1 MTDVS
6 DLHLWE
12 IAADEWL
19 RAAVVG
25 RGAVGDDLAEQAAA
39 MGGFRSGDRRQA
51 KAVKAVPGLLASATA
66 GDDRFAAVVR
76 AVPADGQLVAEAL
89 AVLAA
94 IEIDT
99 ARRRVVTGL
108 GGRPD
113 GTATLG
119 LFADIAP
126 HLLGLFAADGALVAA
141 GVVEVGD
148 ERPWARRT
156 VTLAPSVVW
165 RLLHGATGDDEL
177 PADLAEIDLP
187 VTSAGGTRV
196 AAVSGPDALSR
207 QRRALEPLGGGRALV
222 LTVGTTVERT
232 ANGDDRRIDDVP
244 DPAVWRA
251 VVRAATLAGAA
262 VIVDLPGSMPVVCR
276 RWIARARHVR
286 WGVTS
291 AAELPITEM
300 PDGDWVDAVALDRI
314 APHDE
319 VVRRLGGAV
328 DPGHRF
334 TPTQLEQVRRALPAL
349 GGDPAR
355 ATRRLVT
362 GELDR
367 LATRIVP
374 RRTWDDLVLRPADL
388 ERVRMVAARYRHRQR
403 VFDDWSFGATPSA
416 GVVAMFSGP
425 PGTGKTLSAEVIAAD
440 LGLDLFKINLATM
453 VSKYIGETEKNLER
467 LFAAADTGNVV
478 LLFDEADSIFGKRSE
493 VSDAQDRYA
502 NLEVSYL
509 LERIERFDGLVVL
522 TTNLMS
528 NIDAAFTRRIHV
540 MVDFPSPDADERR
553 RLWQR
558 ALPDDAPRGDIDI
571 DFCVGMKMSGADIRG
586 VALGAAFRAAA
597 AAEPIG
603 MGHIVSA
610 MVDEFRKQGR
620 LVDPTSFGRYRSIVD
635 GSA

>member
-1 MTDVS
+1 MS
-6 DLHLWE
+6 DPHPWE
-12 IAADEWL
+12 VAADEWL
-19 RAAVVG
+19 RAAVVA

-39 MGGFRSGDRRQA
+39 MGSFRSADRRRA
-51 KAVKAVPGLLASATA
+51 KAAGVVTGLLAAA
-66 GDDRFAAVVR
+66 LDADERFRDIVT
-76 AVPADGQLVAEAL
+76 AVPAEETLVAEAVAL
-89 AVLAA
+89 LAA
-94 IEIDT
+94 VEVDT

-113 GTATLG
+113 GTVTLG
-119 LFADIAP
+119 MIGDVAP
-126 HLLGLFAADGALVAA
+126 HLLGLLADDGALVISCVA
-141 GVVEVGD
+141 EVGD

-156 VTLAPSVVW
+156 VALAPPVVW
-165 RLLHGATGDDEL
+165 HLLHGSTVDDEL
-177 PADLAEIDLP
+177 PADLDEIHVP
-187 VTSAGGTRV
+187 EVATGARV

-207 QRRALEPLGGGRALV
+207 QRRALEVLGGGRAVV
-222 LTVGTTVERT
+222 LTVSTTVERT
-232 ANGDDRRIDDVP
+232 ASGDDRRVDDIP
-244 DPAVWRA
+244 DAAVWRA
-251 VVRAATLAGAA
+251 VVRAATVRRAA
-262 VIVDLPGSMPVVCR
+262 VIVDLPGALPSVCR
-276 RWIARARHVR
+276 RWVQRATHLR
-286 WGVTS
+286 WGITS

-300 PDGDWVDAVALDRI
+300 PDGEWVDASVTDRL
-314 APHDE
+314 APHEE

-334 TPTQLEQVRRALPAL
+334 SPTQLEQVRRVLPAL

-374 RRTWDDLVLRPADL
+374 RRTWDDLVLRPGDL

-403 VFDDWSFGATPSA
+403 VFEDWSFGATPSA

-540 MVDFPSPDADERR
+540 TVDFPSPDADERR
-553 RLWQR
+553 RLWER
-558 ALPDDAPRGDIDI
+558 ALPADAPIGEVDL
-571 DFCVGMKMSGADIRG
+571 DFCIGMKMTGADIRA
-586 VALGAAFRAAA
+586 VSLGAAFRAAA
-597 AAEPIG
+597 AGEPIG
-603 MGHIVSA
+603 MAHIVPA
-610 MVDEFRKQGR
+610 MADEFRKQGR
-620 LVDPTSFGRYRSIVD
+620 LVDPASFGRYRSMLD
-635 GSA
+635 GPA

>member
-1 MTDVS
+1 MS
-6 DLHLWE
+6 DPHPWE
-12 IAADEWL
+12 VAADEWL
-19 RAAVVG
+19 RSAVVA
-25 RGAVGDDLAEQAAA
+25 RGAVGDDLADQAAA
-39 MGGFRSGDRRQA
+39 MGAFRSGDRRRA
-51 KAVKAVPGLLASATA
+51 KAASTVAGLLVAALT
-66 GDDRFAAVVR
+66 GDELFRDVVS
-76 AVPADGQLVAEAL
+76 AVPADDLGGAEAL

-94 IEIDT
+94 VEIDT

-113 GTATLG
+113 GTVTLG
-119 LFADIAP
+119 MIADVGP
-126 HLLGLFAADGALVAA
+126 HLLPLLTDEGPFVAA
-141 GVVEVGD
+141 GIVEVSD
-148 ERPWARRT
+148 DRPWARRT
-156 VTLAPSVVW
+156 VSLAPSVVW
-165 RLLHGATGDDEL
+165 RLLTGATTDD
-177 PADLAEIDLP
+177 DLP
-187 VTSAGGTRV
+187 IDVTEIASP
-196 AAVSGPDALSR
+196 VSGPAVGRIAVVAGADPLSR
-207 QRRALEPLGGGRALV
+207 QAHALDMLGGGQALV

-232 ANGDDRRIDDVP
+232 ANGDDRRVDDIP
-244 DPAVWRA
+244 DVSVWRA
-251 VVRAATLAGAA
+251 VVRAASLRRVA
-262 VIVDLPGSMPVVCR
+262 VIVDLPGAMPAVCR
-276 RWIARARHVR
+276 RWIERATHLR
-286 WGVTS
+286 WGITS

-300 PDGDWVDAVALDRI
+300 PDGEWVDATVSDRL
-314 APHDE
+314 APHAE

-334 TPTQLEQVRRALPAL
+334 SPTQLEQVRRALPAL

-403 VFDDWSFGATPSA
+403 VFEDWNFGATPSA

-540 MVDFPSPDADERR
+540 TVDFPSPDADERR
-553 RLWQR
+553 RLWER
-558 ALPDDAPRGDIDI
+558 ALPADAPLGEIDL
-571 DFCVGMKMSGADIRG
+571 DFCVGMKMTGADIRA
-586 VALGAAFRAAA
+586 VSLGAAFRAAA
-597 AAEPIG
+597 AGEAIG
-603 MGHIVSA
+603 MTHIVPA
-610 MVDEFRKQGR
+610 MADEFRKQGR
-620 LVDPTSFGRYRSIVD
+620 LVDPASFGSHRSILD
-635 GSA
+635 GQS

>member
-1 MTDVS
+1 
-6 DLHLWE
+6 
-12 IAADEWL
+12 
-19 RAAVVG
+19 
-25 RGAVGDDLAEQAAA
+25 

-300 PDGDWVDAVALDRI
+300 PDGDWVDAVALDRMM
-314 APHDE
+314 HE
-319 VVRRLGGAV
+319 
-328 DPGHRF
+328 
-334 TPTQLEQVRRALPAL
+334 PACIM
-349 GGDPAR
+349 R
-355 ATRRLVT
+355 VTRQ
-362 GELDR
+362 
-367 LATRIVP
+367 IP
-374 RRTWDDLVLRPADL
+374 PQ
-388 ERVRMVAARYRHRQR
+388 AARR
-403 VFDDWSFGATPSA
+403 
-416 GVVAMFSGP
+416 
-425 PGTGKTLSAEVIAAD
+425 
-440 LGLDLFKINLATM
+440 
-453 VSKYIGETEKNLER
+453 
-467 LFAAADTGNVV
+467 
-478 LLFDEADSIFGKRSE
+478 
-493 VSDAQDRYA
+493 
-502 NLEVSYL
+502 
-509 LERIERFDGLVVL
+509 
-522 TTNLMS
+522 
-528 NIDAAFTRRIHV
+528 
-540 MVDFPSPDADERR
+540 
-553 RLWQR
+553 
-558 ALPDDAPRGDIDI
+558 
-571 DFCVGMKMSGADIRG
+571 
-586 VALGAAFRAAA
+586 
-597 AAEPIG
+597 
-603 MGHIVSA
+603 
-610 MVDEFRKQGR
+610 
-620 LVDPTSFGRYRSIVD
+620 
-635 GSA
+635 

>member
-1 MTDVS
+1 MS

-19 RAAVVG
+19 RVAVLA
-25 RGAVGDDLAEQAAA
+25 RGAIDDDLAAQAAA
-39 MGGFRSGDRRQA
+39 MGAFRSGDRRR
-51 KAVKAVPGLLASATA
+51 VKAAAAIAGLVGAALA
-66 GDDRFAAVVR
+66 GDRRFSDIAT
-76 AVPADGQLVAEAL
+76 AVPADETLVAEAL

-94 IEIDT
+94 VEIDT

-113 GTATLG
+113 GTVTLG
-119 LFADIAP
+119 MIADVAP
-126 HLLGLFAADGALVAA
+126 HLLPLLADDGPFVAA
-141 GVVEVGD
+141 GVVEVSD
-148 ERPWARRT
+148 DRPWARCT
-156 VTLAPSVVW
+156 VSLAPPVMW
-165 RLLHGATGDDEL
+165 RLLTGTS
-177 PADLAEIDLP
+177 ADPDLP
-187 VTSAGGTRV
+187 LDVTEIASP
-196 AAVSGPDALSR
+196 VSGPSAGRIAVVAGPDPLSR
-207 QRRALEPLGGGRALV
+207 QVQALDILGGGPALV
-222 LTVGTTVERT
+222 LTVGTTLERT
-232 ANGDDRRIDDVP
+232 ANGDDRRVDDI
-244 DPAVWRA
+244 PAASVWRA
-251 VVRAATLAGAA
+251 VVRAASLRRAA
-262 VIVDLPGSMPVVCR
+262 VIVDLPGGMPAVCR
-276 RWIARARHVR
+276 RWVERARHLR
-286 WGVTS
+286 WGITS

-300 PDGDWVDAVALDRI
+300 PDGDWVDATVSERL
-314 APHDE
+314 APHAE

-334 TPTQLEQVRRALPAL
+334 SPTQLEQVRRALPAL

-388 ERVRMVAARYRHRQR
+388 ERVRRVAERYRHRRR
-403 VFDDWSFGATPSA
+403 VFEDWRFGATPSA

-540 MVDFPSPDADERR
+540 TVDFPSPDADERR
-553 RLWQR
+553 RLWER
-558 ALPDDAPRGDIDI
+558 ALPAEAPLGEVDLE
-571 DFCVGMKMSGADIRG
+571 FCIGMKMTGADIRA
-586 VALGAAFRAAA
+586 VSLGAAFRAAA
-597 AAEPIG
+597 SGEPIG
-603 MGHIVSA
+603 MSHIVPA
-610 MVDEFRKQGR
+610 MADEFRKQGR
-620 LVDPTSFGRYRSIVD
+620 LVDPASFGRYRSILD
-635 GSA
+635 GPA

>member
-1 MTDVS
+1 MS
-6 DLHLWE
+6 DLHPWE

-25 RGAVGDDLAEQAAA
+25 RGAVGDDLADQAAA
-39 MGGFRSGDRRQA
+39 MGGFRSGDRRHA
-51 KAVKAVPGLLASATA
+51 KAAKAVPGLLAGALA
-66 GDDRFAAVVR
+66 GDERFAAVVG
-76 AVPADGQLVAEAL
+76 AVPADEALVAEAL

-94 IEIDT
+94 VEIDT

-119 LFADIAP
+119 MFADIAP
-126 HLLGLFAADGALVAA
+126 HLLALFADDGALVAS
-141 GVVEVGD
+141 GIVEVGD

-156 VTLAPSVVW
+156 VALAPAVMW
-165 RLLHGATGDDEL
+165 RLLHGHDSDDEL

-187 VTSAGGTRV
+187 VTGTGATARV

-207 QRRALEPLGGGRALV
+207 QRRALEVLGGGRALV

-244 DPAVWRA
+244 GASVWRA

-262 VIVDLPGSMPVVCR
+262 VIVDLPGSMPVICR
-276 RWIARARHVR
+276 RWIDRARHLR

-291 AAELPITEM
+291 SAELPITEM
-300 PDGDWVDAVALDRI
+300 PAGEWVDAVAGDRI

-374 RRTWDDLVLRPADL
+374 RRTWDDLVLRPGDL

-403 VFDDWSFGATPSA
+403 VFDEWRFGATPSA

-528 NIDAAFTRRIHV
+528 NIDTAFTRRIHV

-553 RLWQR
+553 RLWER
-558 ALPDDAPRGDIDI
+558 ALPSDAPRGDVDLE
-571 DFCVGMKMSGADIRG
+571 FCVGLKMTGADIRG

-597 AAEPIG
+597 AGEPIG
-603 MGHIVSA
+603 MAHIVPA
-610 MVDEFRKQGR
+610 MADEFRKQGR
-620 LVDPTSFGRYRSIVD
+620 LVDPASFGRHRSFLD
-635 GSA
+635 TTA